1 MSDSFELSTVLP
13 APPARVYAAWLS
25 SDEHTAMTGA
35 SAGGGAK
42 IDPCIRG
49 VHSAWDGYIT
59 GTTLELEPERRIVQ
73 AWRTVEFPA
82 DSPDSR
88 LEIVLEPADGG
99 TRLTLK
105 HSDIPAGQGASYE
118 SGWVENYFD
127 PMRDY
132 FSEA

>member
-1 MSDSFELSTVLP
+1 MSDSIELSTVLP
-13 APPARVYAAWLS
+13 APPDRVYAAWLS
-25 SDEHTAMTGA
+25 SDEHTAMTG
-35 SAGGGAK
+35 GGAE
-42 IDPCIRG
+42 IDPRVG
-49 VHSAWDGYIT
+49 GAHSAWDGYIT
-59 GTTLELEPERRIVQ
+59 GTTLELEPEHRIVQ

-105 HSDIPAGQGASYE
+105 HSGIPAGQGASYE
-118 SGWVENYFD
+118 SGWIENYFD

>member
-1 MSDSFELSTVLP
+1 MSDSFEISTELP
-13 APPARVYAAWLS
+13 APPARIYAAWLS
-25 SDEHTAMTGA
+25 SDEHAAMTGG
-35 SAGGGAK
+35 SAGIDPRVGGA
-42 IDPCIRG
+42 
-49 VHSAWDGYIT
+49 HSAWDGYIT
-59 GTTLELEPERRIVQ
+59 GTTLELEPDRRIVQ

-88 LEIVLEPADGG
+88 LEIVLDAVSAG

-118 SGWVENYFD
+118 SGWVENYFA
-127 PMRDY
+127 PMQAH

>member
-1 MSDSFELSTVLP
+1 MSDSFELSTVLL
-13 APPARVYAAWLS
+13 ASPARMYAAWLS
-25 SDEHTAMTGA
+25 SDEHAAMTGA
-35 SAGGGAK
+35 SAGGSAE
-42 IDPCIRG
+42 IDPRVG
-49 VHSAWDGYIT
+49 GAHSAWGGYIT
-59 GTTLELEPERRIVQ
+59 GTTLELEPDRRIVQ
-73 AWRTVEFPA
+73 TWRTVEFPA

-88 LEIVLEPADGG
+88 LEIVLEPAEGG

-105 HSDIPAGQGASYE
+105 HSNIPIGQGASYE